1 MTSKLEILE
10 KNTAKIDITVDKETA
25 QKAYDAAVKR
35 MSQHVNIPG
44 FRKGKA
50 PKNVVEKYLG
60 IERIKVQVVEDL
72 FPFEFNKAVDENKL
86 EVATQP
92 SIESFNFNL
101 GDDLTISAKVEL
113 KPEVQLGQ
121 YKDVTVEFEQYN
133 VPDNALELELDAIR
147 NRFSTVKN
155 VEEDRAATDKDLVL
169 IDFEGFVDGK
179 AIDRG
184 AGKNYTL
191 DLGHS
196 NFIPGFAEAIVGHKK
211 GEEFTIDVT
220 FPENYMEETLK
231 GKPAQFKIK
240 LHEIQTRILPE
251 LTDELAKK
259 VGKFETAEALKEDI
273 SKYIENSVN
282 TENEKRKMEAIFNKV
297 LNEAKIDI
305 QESMIQR
312 EIDAVFAETKAAAE
326 RQGQDWNKIVEAQ
339 GKDAVDSQA
348 REEAIRRIKNSLII
362 EKIAKTEGVKIE
374 QADIVQQVSVIAQA
388 YHTSPNEILKEITNN
403 RHFFTAITQQVAIKK
418 VNDILLNNNK
428 FVAKSV

>member
-10 KNTAKIDITVDKETA
+10 KNTAKIDITVDKDTA
-25 QKAYDAAVKR
+25 QKAYDSAVKK
-35 MSQHVNIPG
+35 MAQHVNIPG

-50 PKNVVEKYLG
+50 PKNVIEKYLG
-60 IERIKVQVVEDL
+60 VDRIKVQVVEDI
-72 FPFEFNKAVDENKL
+72 FPFEFNKAVADNKL

-92 SIESFNFNL
+92 SIEAFNFEL
-101 GDDLTISAKVEL
+101 GKDLTITAKVEL
-113 KPEVQLGQ
+113 KPEVELGQ
-121 YKDVTVEFEQYN
+121 YKDLTIEFEQYT

-147 NRFSTVKN
+147 NRFSTVKAID
-155 VEEDRAATDKDLVL
+155 EDREANDKDLAL

-179 AIDRG
+179 AIERG
-184 AGKNYTL
+184 SGKNYTL

-196 NFIPGFAEAIVGHKK
+196 NFIPGFAEGIVGHKK

-220 FPENYMEETLK
+220 FPEDYMEESLK

-259 VGKFETAEALKEDI
+259 VGKFDSAEALKADI
-273 SKYIENSVN
+273 SKFIEQSVQN
-282 TENEKRKMEAIFNKV
+282 ENEKRKMEAIFNKV
-297 LNEAKIDI
+297 LNETKIDI

-312 EIDAVFAETKAAAE
+312 EIEAVFAETKAAAE

-339 GKDAVDSQA
+339 GKDSVDAQA

-362 EKIAKTEGVKIE
+362 EKIAKAEGVKIE
-374 QADIVQQVSVIAQA
+374 QADIVQQVSAIAHA
-388 YHTSPNEILKEITNN
+388 YQTPPAEILKEVTQNH
-403 RHFFTAITQQVAIKK
+403 HFFTAITQQAAIKK